1 MASPFQH
8 SRECRRAAHSAGR
21 PGDLVY
27 FHGLGY
33 KVLVINSMKAI
44 TDLFEKR
51 HSIYSDRPAFTVV
64 GELMRLGQVRRGARR
79 ASVLH

>member
-1 MASPFQH
+1 MV
-8 SRECRRAAHSAGR
+8 CRAVCARRGCGTRTNSWHAG
-21 PGDLVY
+21 DIFF

-79 ASVLH
+79 APVLS